1 MRKEV
6 LIAIII
12 GFVLGLVI
20 TFGVWTANKA
30 MKETPQ
36 KDQQASENAQETTTP
51 TPTPESVLTITS
63 PEDNFLSDKEKIDVS
78 GKTTPQATVVILFEQ
93 GEKIIEAD
101 GQGSFTAQ
109 ITLVGGGNVI
119 KVSSFD
125 QQGKESTQAISV
137 VYSTAEI

>member
-1 MRKEV
+1 MKKEV

-36 KDQQASENAQETTTP
+36 KDQQASENTQEAITP
-51 TPTPESVLTITS
+51 TPVAESVLTITS
-63 PEDNFLSDKEKIDVS
+63 PEDNFLSDKEKIDIS

-101 GQGSFTAQ
+101 SQGSFTTQ
-109 ITLVGGGNVI
+109 ITLVGGSNEV

-125 QQGKESTQAISV
+125 PEGKEVSKSITGV
-137 VYSTAEI
+137 FSTAEI